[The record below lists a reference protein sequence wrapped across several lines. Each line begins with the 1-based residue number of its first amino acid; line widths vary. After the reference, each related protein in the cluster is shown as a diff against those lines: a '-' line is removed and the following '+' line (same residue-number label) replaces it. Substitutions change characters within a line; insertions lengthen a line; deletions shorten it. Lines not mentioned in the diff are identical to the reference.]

1 MAQSSFL
8 ESHNFLCHLYFIEM
22 STGKELTFV
31 LDPNQ
36 TSSSSDYLRFET
48 VGNLNSTSIDL
59 LLHWNPMVKHLQGN

>member
-8 ESHNFLCHLYFIEM
+8 ESHNFLCQLYFIEM